1 MELKDFFKHNPKAAL
16 GFSGGV
22 DSAYLLFAACRYG
35 AQVQPYYIKTCF
47 QPQFEYED
55 ALKLCAKLGVEL
67 KVIEH
72 NILEDSV
79 IASNPHNR
87 CYCCKKTM
95 FSLLKEQAA
104 KDGFSLVLDGTNYSD
119 DLSDRPGAVAIRE
132 LGVRSPLR
140 ECSLT
145 KDEIRQLSEEAGLFT
160 WNKPAYACLATR
172 VPTGQIIT
180 SDILAKVEI
189 CEGELARMGFSDFR
203 VRVMGDC
210 ARLQIKDSQFEML
223 ILRKK
228 EIVDVLT
235 PYFES
240 VLLDMEAR

>member
-1 MELKDFFKHNPKAAL
+1 MELKVFFAQNPRAAL

-22 DSAYLLFAACRYG
+22 DSAYLLYAACQYG

-55 ALKLCAKLGVEL
+55 ALAVCTKLGVEL
-67 KVIEH
+67 RVVEH

-79 IASNPHNR
+79 IASNPQNR
-87 CYCCKKTM
+87 CYYCKKTM
-95 FSLLKEQAA
+95 FSMLTKRAA
-104 KDGFSLVLDGTNYSD
+104 QDGFSLVLDGTNYSD
-119 DLSDRPGAVAIRE
+119 DLSDRPGAAAIRE

-140 ECSLT
+140 ECALT
-145 KDEIRQLSEEAGLFT
+145 KDMIRQLSKEAGLFT
-160 WNKPAYACLATR
+160 WDKPAYACLATR

-189 CEGELARMGFSDFR
+189 CENRLTEMGYSDFR

-210 ARLQIKDSQFEML
+210 ARLQIKENQFEMFVL
-223 ILRKK
+223 KRK
-228 EIVDVLT
+228 EILDVLK
-235 PYFES
+235 PCFES